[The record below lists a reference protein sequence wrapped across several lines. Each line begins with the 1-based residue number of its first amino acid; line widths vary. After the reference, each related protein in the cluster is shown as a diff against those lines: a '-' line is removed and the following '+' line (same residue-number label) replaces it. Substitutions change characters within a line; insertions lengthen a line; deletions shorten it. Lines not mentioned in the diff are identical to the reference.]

1 MRGDR
6 LGRGRRSVTC
16 ARGAVPED
24 HDSPSLYCP
33 LTYDQRLHHL
43 HGRDAGLVTEA
54 VQQPEALLAT
64 IALHALLWA
73 ALITGIYRN
82 LRNALCPYCTP
93 DSGQWHERG
102 AKGRPL
108 YQIPSRGAI
117 QAREITGRRSIQ
129 YDIKIFRCLWGPI
142 K

>member
-33 LTYDQRLHHL
+33 LTHDQRLHHL

-82 LRNALCPYCTP
+82 LR
-93 DSGQWHERG
+93 SGMRFVHTVLRPV
-102 AKGRPL
+102 ARKGRER
-108 YQIPSRGAI
+108 QTTVSNSVSRRDPG
-117 QAREITGRRSIQ
+117 TGNYR
-129 YDIKIFRCLWGPI
+129 KE
-142 K
+142 KHTV